1 MYFETRM
8 KHFGLYCIYLYITLL
23 SSSCVKEI
31 PIISP
36 QISDELIVNG
46 IIKANEPIEITITK
60 QIPISSIS
68 TIPIDSTSVIL
79 LSKNDI
85 IVDTLRFS
93 ENRYSSDQI
102 AIPGNQYSIQRINSD
117 DVHLS
122 AITIVPDRI
131 SNVICEFTAGRL
143 FDEYGEPIT
152 ESFITI
158 TDDEKEDDY
167 YLLYLGE
174 YSDSTFSTY
183 SYAAYWQLND
193 PVLINEGILEYNPSY
208 FVFSDEL
215 FQGEPYTLHLNYQ
228 VGYSYNGAGYF
239 PIPAFCVIQRIS
251 KEYYFF
257 MKSFL
262 RHKYNQQYID
272 YSRFDPMEL
281 LLKGQPTEL
290 YTNIDNGLGIFAS
303 YTESLKEF
311 EFIPIK

>member
-1 MYFETRM
+1 M
-8 KHFGLYCIYLYITLL
+8 KHYSLYCSFFLIFSL
-23 SSSCVKEI
+23 SASCVKEI
-31 PIISP
+31 LLISP

-46 IIKANEPIEITITK
+46 IIKAYEPIGITLTK
-60 QIPISSIS
+60 QIEISSVK
-68 TIPIDSTSVIL
+68 TNPIDSASVIL
-79 LSKNDI
+79 LLKNDI
-85 IVDTLRFS
+85 IIDTLGFS
-93 ENRYSSDQI
+93 VNRYCSDQV
-102 AIPGNQYSIQRINSD
+102 AIPGNQYSVQRINSD
-117 DVHLS
+117 DVHLY
-122 AITIVPDRI
+122 ARTLVPDSVSDI
-131 SNVICEFTAGRL
+131 ICEFTAGRL

-158 TDDEKEDDY
+158 TDDENEDDY

-215 FQGEPYTLHLNYQ
+215 FKGEPYTLHINYH
-228 VGYSYNGAGYF
+228 VGYSYNGVGYF

-251 KEYYFF
+251 EEYYFF

-281 LLKGQPTEL
+281 LLKGQPIEL

-303 YTESLKEF
+303 YAESLKAF